1 MRFARAFDSREVL
14 QGIRRLRANVVLTYV
29 IAIGVVA
36 LATLLRFA
44 LQAELP
50 HALPITTYSLA
61 LIVAAVVGGF
71 WPGMVALFFATI
83 GAWYLFFSPTFS
95 FALAPREMWVLI
107 LFVGV
112 GMVNITLLSALVASI
127 LARDEQQQFLMRELQ
142 HRSLNLFSMIQAI
155 ASRSLVDGHP
165 LSKAKE
171 LFTGRVAAL
180 ARTHAMLEKSA
191 WAGASLKEIILQE
204 LAAFPNQISARGCDF
219 PINTPAAQ
227 HFALIVH
234 ELATNAVKYGALSC
248 AEGRVQIEGRIEGVD
263 ENGQFRFMWRESGG
277 PLVTPPTRQ
286 GFGSNV
292 LFRAA
297 KHFGQNAD
305 AKYAP
310 EGLTYNLVIAL
321 DKIEPANRQLELPQG
336 VKTSHSHFFPFR
348 LGP

>member
-1 MRFARAFDSREVL
+1 
-14 QGIRRLRANVVLTYV
+14 
-29 IAIGVVA
+29 
-36 LATLLRFA
+36 
-44 LQAELP
+44 
-50 HALPITTYSLA
+50 
-61 LIVAAVVGGF
+61 
-71 WPGMVALFFATI
+71 MVALFFATI

-112 GMVNITLLSALVASI
+112 GMVNITLLSALVASV

-155 ASRSLVDGHP
+155 ASRSLVDGQP

-248 AEGRVQIEGRIEGVD
+248 AEGRVQIEGRIEGFD

-310 EGLTYNLVIAL
+310 EGLTYNLLSFSARAL
-321 DKIEPANRQLELPQG
+321 TFDNRGEDDARGASGAWPRRAAYARARRRGDRMACILRML
-336 VKTSHSHFFPFR
+336 VAHFRPRFTRPR
-348 LGP
+348 CRMDRTCS